1 MSLWKMDG
9 GAKALGL
16 NIFPCLLL
24 IPYTSSPDLFF
35 PPNQKLKSK
44 SISSWT
50 LSFVEFSERAGKQMQ
65 GPRDSPPDLVRRYL
79 CECPTCWAQGP
90 ERGSNYL
97 EPPSSCTAVW
107 SVRSESSKKSEV
119 TMMIFFCK
127 SWLFFLSNYGCVWV
141 LVHDLAFQLT

>member
-1 MSLWKMDG
+1 MDG

-65 GPRDSPPDLVRRYL
+65 GPLDSPPDLVRRYL
-79 CECPTCWAQGP
+79 RGAQITWNLP
-90 ERGSNYL
+90 AL
-97 EPPSSCTAVW
+97 AQQ
-107 SVRSESSKKSEV
+107 SEV
-119 TMMIFFCK
+119 LDQNPQK
-127 SWLFFLSNYGCVWV
+127 N
-141 LVHDLAFQLT
+141 QR